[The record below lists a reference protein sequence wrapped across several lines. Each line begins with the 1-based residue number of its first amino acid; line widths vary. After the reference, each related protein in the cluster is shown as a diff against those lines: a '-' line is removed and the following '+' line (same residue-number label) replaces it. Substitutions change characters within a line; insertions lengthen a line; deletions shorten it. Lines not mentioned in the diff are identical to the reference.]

1 MTVEKRPFVIKFYR
15 RVVLAFLAGLLLAGP
30 AAGAGFERF
39 NRVVK
44 YDRHFKKYSKR
55 FFGVGFRWQLF
66 KAQAVAESHLD
77 PDARSAVGAAG
88 IMQIMP
94 STFEEIQRKNPAI
107 KGTQLHPR
115 WSIAAGIYYDRTL
128 WNVWKA
134 ERPFSDR
141 VRFMFGSYNTGK
153 GNILKAQKIAEQQGL
168 NPNLWL
174 SIRSSLPVVTGSRS
188 KETLRYVEKI
198 ERIEEVLK

>member
-1 MTVEKRPFVIKFYR
+1 MARKREVRKCGKLSILVIAFCLLCVE
-15 RVVLAFLAGLLLAGP
+15 P
-30 AAGAGFERF
+30 AAGAGFEQY
-39 NRVVK
+39 NHIVQ
-44 YDRHFKKYSKR
+44 YDRYFKKYSKR

-77 PDARSAVGAAG
+77 PDARSAAGAAG

-94 STFEEIQRKNPAI
+94 RTFAEIRHKNPAI
-107 KGTQLHPR
+107 KGNRLQPR

-134 ERPFSDR
+134 DRPYMDR

-153 GNILKAQKIAEQQGL
+153 GNILKAQKVAEQQGF

-174 SIRSSLPVVTGSRS
+174 SIRSSLPEVTGSRS

-198 ERIEEVLK
+198 EKIEEVLK